1 MKPILIIGYGNRLCG
16 DDGVGPAVIEA
27 LETRFA
33 GDAAVSLLARH
44 QLTPELVDF
53 IVGKDL
59 VIFID
64 ATLEGAPG
72 EITEREVDQEA
83 DVATLSHTCTPTTLM
98 VAARVLFGSHVSGVV
113 FTVAGE
119 RFEIGQS
126 LSAKVLNALPGLL
139 GRILEMV
146 EGRRTDARVLHR

>member
-16 DDGVGPAVIEA
+16 DDGVGPAVVKA
-27 LETRFA
+27 LEARYA
-33 GDAAVSLLARH
+33 GDVAVSLLARH

-72 EITEREVDQEA
+72 EITERKVNQEA
-83 DVATLSHTCTPTTLM
+83 EVATLSHTCTPTNLL

-113 FTVAGE
+113 VTVAGE
-119 RFEIGQS
+119 SFEVGEG
-126 LSAKVLNALPGLL
+126 LSAKVRNALPGLVE
-139 GRILEMV
+139 RILGIV
-146 EGRRTDARVLHR
+146 EERRTGARVLHR